1 MGRKLELY
9 RFRDGITPLSSAEFN
24 FRFFDID
31 ARLFDLEEV
40 KISWENAVSILTN
53 QGIKRIDEV
62 LGPAL
67 VYVNETMVDIEEQ
80 INQAKMD
87 VAGFISE
94 AQSDITGFVNQA
106 QGEIDAFIFSAGQ
119 EWMGI
124 KAGYDLQM
132 TEIQTQFNELLE
144 DWDDIEEAW
153 LIILGQ
159 SSGWEAAKN
168 AVDAATNLDSSDT
181 LMKRDTS
188 GRARVADPED
198 DNDIVNK
205 SYLDTA
211 ILAHINDF
219 NPHPGVGSTQ
229 DLIYTNGDLT
239 RIDESVDGVLRR
251 RSTLT
256 YTNGVLTSV
265 NVKVYASDGETITSQ
280 YTDTLTYS
288 NGILELVERS
298 YS

>member
-1 MGRKLELY
+1 MGRKLEYY

-67 VYVNETMVDIEEQ
+67 IYVNESMADIEEQ

-94 AQSDITGFVNQA
+94 AQSDVAGFVNQA
-106 QGEIDAFIFSAGQ
+106 QGEIDAFISSAGQ

-132 TEIQTQFNELLE
+132 TGIQNHFNEILE

-168 AVDAATNLDSSDT
+168 AVDNATNLATANT
-181 LMKRDTS
+181 LVKRDVN
-188 GRARVADPED
+188 GRAQFADPS
-198 DNDIVNK
+198 N
-205 SYLDTA
+205 S
-211 ILAHINDF
+211 
-219 NPHPGVGSTQ
+219 Q
-229 DLIYTNGDLT
+229 DAATKNY
-239 RIDESVDGVLRR
+239 VDGIPKYDQQARAMALWG
-251 RSTLT
+251 L
-256 YTNGVLTSV
+256 
-265 NVKVYASDGETITSQ
+265 
-280 YTDTLTYS
+280 
-288 NGILELVERS
+288 
-298 YS
+298 

>member
-1 MGRKLELY
+1 MGRKLEQY

-106 QGEIDAFIFSAGQ
+106 QGEIDAFISSAGQ

-132 TEIQTQFNELLE
+132 TGIQNQFNVILA

-153 LIILGQ
+153 SIILGQ
-159 SSGWEAAKN
+159 SSGWAAAKN
-168 AVDAATNLDSSDT
+168 EVDNATNLATANTLVKRDANGRAQFANPSNPQDAATKN
-181 LMKRDTS
+181 
-188 GRARVADPED
+188 
-198 DNDIVNK
+198 
-205 SYLDTA
+205 Y
-211 ILAHINDF
+211 
-219 NPHPGVGSTQ
+219 
-229 DLIYTNGDLT
+229 
-239 RIDESVDGVLRR
+239 VDGIPKYDKQARAMALWG
-251 RSTLT
+251 L
-256 YTNGVLTSV
+256 
-265 NVKVYASDGETITSQ
+265 
-280 YTDTLTYS
+280 
-288 NGILELVERS
+288 
-298 YS
+298 

>member
-67 VYVNETMVDIEEQ
+67 IYVNESMADIEEQ

-87 VAGFISE
+87 VAGF
-94 AQSDITGFVNQA
+94 VNQA
-106 QGEIDAFIFSAGQ
+106 QGEIDAFISSAGQ

-132 TEIQTQFNELLE
+132 TGIQNHFNEILE

-153 LIILGQ
+153 SIILGQ

-168 AVDAATNLDSSDT
+168 EVDNATNLATSNTLVKRDANGRAQFADPSNLQDAATKN
-181 LMKRDTS
+181 
-188 GRARVADPED
+188 
-198 DNDIVNK
+198 
-205 SYLDTA
+205 Y
-211 ILAHINDF
+211 
-219 NPHPGVGSTQ
+219 
-229 DLIYTNGDLT
+229 
-239 RIDESVDGVLRR
+239 VDGIPKYDQQARAMALWG
-251 RSTLT
+251 L
-256 YTNGVLTSV
+256 
-265 NVKVYASDGETITSQ
+265 
-280 YTDTLTYS
+280 
-288 NGILELVERS
+288 
-298 YS
+298 